1 NMGVSVSDTKAE
13 ISTAD
18 PITTP
23 NSRKRR
29 PTNPSKNIT
38 GRKTAASVTEIE
50 ITAKKISFD
59 PLIAAEI
66 GDIPSSTF
74 LNIFSVTTIPS
85 STTKPV
91 AKTMANSVNTVIE
104 KPQRYM
110 IKNVAISDTGISTSG
125 RKAMDQLR
133 KNMYIINT
141 TNIMAMISVSTTSR
155 TDFFIKR
162 VLSMAIFN
170 SKPSGKSFNNRSY
183 SS

>member
-1 NMGVSVSDTKAE
+1 MGVSVSDTKAE

-66 GDIPSSTF
+66 GDMPSSTF
-74 LNIFSVTTIPS
+74 LNIFYVITIPTY
-85 STTKPV
+85 TTTSIDN
-91 AKTMANSVNTVIE
+91 TMANN
-104 KPQRYM
+104 
-110 IKNVAISDTGISTSG
+110 IKI
-125 RKAMDQLR
+125 
-133 KNMYIINT
+133 
-141 TNIMAMISVSTTSR
+141 
-155 TDFFIKR
+155 
-162 VLSMAIFN
+162 
-170 SKPSGKSFNNRSY
+170 
-183 SS
+183 